1 MAVLALAVAAGCD
14 SKKEAVMTSG
24 IDLTNL
30 DTTAVQGAD
39 FYQYACGGWMK
50 KHPLTNEYSR
60 FGSFDMLA
68 ENNREQLKG
77 LIVEIAS
84 GQNAQGTIGQKIGDI
99 YNLAMDSVKLNADGV
114 TPIQADLEKIASVK
128 DKSEIVPLM
137 AELAHSGVF
146 PYFSF
151 YVGADIMDSKSNLFQ
166 LYQGGI
172 SLGEKE
178 YYLDNDD
185 VTVNIRN
192 KYKEH
197 IVKMFQLAGF
207 DEAAAKKKM
216 EAVMDIETRIAKA
229 SFSAVE
235 QRNPAANYHKMS
247 LDELKKEIPGIDWDA
262 FLNGIGVK
270 GVTELSVS
278 QVEPIKEV
286 EKIINSLPV
295 ENQIAY
301 MQWSLIDR
309 AAGYLSD
316 DLVAQNFDFYGKT
329 LSGKQANQPRWKRA
343 VSTVNGVLGE
353 AVGQMYVEKYFPAA
367 AKERMVQ
374 LVKNLQ
380 TALGERI
387 RNLEWMGDSTK
398 IKAIEK
404 LNSFYVKVGYPD
416 KWRDYTGLNIEKDS
430 YWANVKR
437 ATEFELDY
445 MLSKA
450 GKPVDRDE
458 WGMTPQTVNAYYNP
472 TTNEICFPA
481 GILQYPFFDMNADD
495 AFNYGAIGVVI
506 GHEMTHGF
514 DDQGRQFDK
523 DGNLKDWWTAED
535 AKRFEEFVNY
545 LTINV
550 SEFYRNPDQWEL
562 LDKEVIPGLINR
574 FGKDL
579 KIWSAACSTGDE
591 PYSLVMALSRH
602 LPLSHIHIIAT
613 DIDKQVIEKAKI
625 GLYTEKSIAAVPED
639 LKRRF
644 FTKVGA
650 SYQIA
655 QEIKDCVE
663 FKQHN
668 LLKDEYPTHCHMIV
682 CRNVLIYF
690 TEEAKEEVFA
700 KFSKSLIPEGCL
712 FIGSTEQIIQYKDM
726 GYYRMNS
733 FFYGKNK

>member
-77 LIVEIAS
+77 LIVEIAA

-99 YNLAMDSVKLNADGV
+99 YKLAMDSVKLNADGV

-278 QVEPIKEV
+278 QVDPIKEV

-329 LSGKQANQPRWKRA
+329 LSGKQTNQPRWKRA

-535 AKRFEEFVNY
+535 AKRFEERAQVIVNFFDSIQV
-545 LTINV
+545 L
-550 SEFYRNPDQWEL
+550 
-562 LDKEVIPGLINR
+562 PGLNANGSLTLGENIADHGGLQVSFQAFKNAT
-574 FGKDL
+574 KDAPL
-579 KIWSAACSTGDE
+579 
-591 PYSLVMALSRH
+591 LVKDGF
-602 LPLSHIHIIAT
+602 T
-613 DIDKQVIEKAKI
+613 
-625 GLYTEKSIAAVPED
+625 PEQ
-639 LKRRF
+639 RF
-644 FTKVGA
+644 FL
-650 SYQIA
+650 SYAGVWAGNIR
-655 QEIKDCVE
+655 D
-663 FKQHN
+663 
-668 LLKDEYPTHCHMIV
+668 
-682 CRNVLIYF
+682 
-690 TEEAKEEVFA
+690 
-700 KFSKSLIPEGCL
+700 
-712 FIGSTEQIIQYKDM
+712 EQIRLQTKSDPHSLGRWRVNGALPQIGAWYDAFGIKEGDPM
-726 GYYRMNS
+726 YLAPEKRVS
-733 FFYGKNK
+733 IW

>member
-77 LIVEIAS
+77 LIVEIAA

-278 QVEPIKEV
+278 QVDPIKEV

-301 MQWSLIDR
+301 MQWNLIDR

-329 LSGKQANQPRWKRA
+329 LSGKQTNQPRWKRA

-535 AKRFEEFVNY
+535 AKRFEERAQVMVNFFDSIQV
-545 LTINV
+545 L
-550 SEFYRNPDQWEL
+550 
-562 LDKEVIPGLINR
+562 PGLNANGSLTLGENIADHGGLQVSFQAFKNAT
-574 FGKDL
+574 KDAPL
-579 KIWSAACSTGDE
+579 
-591 PYSLVMALSRH
+591 LVKDGF
-602 LPLSHIHIIAT
+602 T
-613 DIDKQVIEKAKI
+613 
-625 GLYTEKSIAAVPED
+625 PEQ
-639 LKRRF
+639 RF
-644 FTKVGA
+644 FL
-650 SYQIA
+650 SYAGVWAGNIR
-655 QEIKDCVE
+655 D
-663 FKQHN
+663 
-668 LLKDEYPTHCHMIV
+668 
-682 CRNVLIYF
+682 
-690 TEEAKEEVFA
+690 
-700 KFSKSLIPEGCL
+700 
-712 FIGSTEQIIQYKDM
+712 EQIRLQTKSDPHSLGRWRVNGALPQIGAWYDAFGIKEGDPM
-726 GYYRMNS
+726 YLAPEKRVS
-733 FFYGKNK
+733 IW